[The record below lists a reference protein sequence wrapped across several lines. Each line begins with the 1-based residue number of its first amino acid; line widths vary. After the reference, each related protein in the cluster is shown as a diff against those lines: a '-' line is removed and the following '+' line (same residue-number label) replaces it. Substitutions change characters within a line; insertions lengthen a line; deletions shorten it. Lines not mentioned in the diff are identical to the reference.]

1 MDEIFEKMQSGSA
14 AIGAYYYG
22 DYLTM
27 ADINPDL
34 AFCLPEEGTRL
45 NLATN

>member
-14 AIGAYYYG
+14 ATGAYYYG

-45 NLATN
+45 NLASN